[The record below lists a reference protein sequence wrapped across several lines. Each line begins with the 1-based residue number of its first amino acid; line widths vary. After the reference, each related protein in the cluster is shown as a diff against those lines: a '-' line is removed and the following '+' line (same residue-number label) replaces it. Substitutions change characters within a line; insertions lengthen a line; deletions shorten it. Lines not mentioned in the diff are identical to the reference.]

1 MTEQQI
7 KMQEKPPKPKTKF
20 QTFTEYILIIAGTI
34 LLSIGV
40 YFFKIPNGF
49 STGGVSGISTIL
61 GKLIPII
68 SSATWLGLINVSL
81 LVISLFVLGKMNSFR
96 TVFCSLLFSGITY
109 IFERIFPLTEPM
121 TDQPLLELVY
131 AMLLTS
137 VGSAII
143 FNCNASS
150 GGTDIIALIFKKYTK
165 LDVGKSLLITDF
177 FIAASSFYAFGI
189 KAGLF
194 SMLGLFAKAFLVDS
208 IIENI
213 NSFKYFIVITEKEKE
228 SVEVVDWGLDMLE
241 TMGLEIITYINT
253 DRVCAKEMV
262 LIPGQTCAEHWHVP
276 TNGIPGKEETFR
288 CRYGQV
294 YLYVEGEKNVD
305 EIKATLPK
313 SVVSVFH
320 EVILNPGDQYTIM
333 PGVKHWF
340 QGGPDGAVISEF
352 STKST
357 DETDQF
363 TDKNLIR
370 SGSLE
375 E

>member
-7 KMQEKPPKPKTKF
+7 QMQEKPPKPKTKF
-20 QTFTEYILIIAGTI
+20 QIFTEYILIIAGTI

-109 IFERIFPLTEPM
+109 VFERIFPLTEPM

-228 SVEVVDWGLDMLE
+228 INDCILRELHHGSTVTDAIGSYTHTDKKMIHTVCKRIEAIRLRRTIKQIDPHSFVII
-241 TMGLEIITYINT
+241 TTSSEIIG
-253 DRVCAKEMV
+253 R
-262 LIPGQTCAEHWHVP
+262 G
-276 TNGIPGKEETFR
+276 FR
-288 CRYGQV
+288 
-294 YLYVEGEKNVD
+294 
-305 EIKATLPK
+305 
-313 SVVSVFH
+313 SV
-320 EVILNPGDQYTIM
+320 
-333 PGVKHWF
+333 
-340 QGGPDGAVISEF
+340 
-352 STKST
+352 
-357 DETDQF
+357 
-363 TDKNLIR
+363 
-370 SGSLE
+370 
-375 E
+375 